1 MVRSIISLAITAALS
16 ALSAEATTV
25 AVMEL
30 GKGGVL
36 HRTSSTSPTTSAG
49 GVMSFW
55 KSTHDADST
64 GNTRDYRTAQ
74 FPGMTVVPDMFSRAD
89 GGVVIGVTGEVDL
102 SVMPT
107 VAALVEEKG
116 ALGHF
121 HLAGNNG
128 RKLMRHLN
136 APQVSSNEFGAAAE
150 SKVKATVSEEGN
162 KLESILVHVENKEEA
177 AAVDASLARM
187 LKALAQEAEKAGNT
201 VVLHL
206 VVDDEDNSA
215 RRRLLSE
222 EQRVLEEGNNNNNN
236 NNNGDNS
243 YTYTI
248 PGYYDDNN
256 NFVTPY
262 KTIFQIQY
270 YNVVQWTALGL
281 FTILL
286 AANYMTVNMP
296 LMPDTL
302 LFGES
307 AKMVAE

>member
-1 MVRSIISLAITAALS
+1 
-16 ALSAEATTV
+16 
-25 AVMEL
+25 
-30 GKGGVL
+30 
-36 HRTSSTSPTTSAG
+36 
-49 GVMSFW
+49 MSFW

-107 VAALVEEKG
+107 VASLVEEKG

-121 HLAGNNG
+121 HLAGNTG

-136 APQVSSNEFGAAAE
+136 APQVSSNEFSAASE
-150 SKVKATVSEEGN
+150 SKVKATVSEQGN

-187 LKALAQEAEKAGNT
+187 LTALAQEAQKSGTT

-215 RRRLLSE
+215 RRRLFSE
-222 EQRVLEEGNNNNNN
+222 EQRVLEEGNND
-236 NNNGDNS
+236 GDND

-248 PGYYDDNN
+248 PGYYDDNGS
-256 NFVTPY
+256 FVTPY

-281 FTILL
+281 FSILL

>member
-1 MVRSIISLAITAALS
+1 
-16 ALSAEATTV
+16 
-25 AVMEL
+25 
-30 GKGGVL
+30 
-36 HRTSSTSPTTSAG
+36 
-49 GVMSFW
+49 MSFW
-55 KSTHDADST
+55 KSTHDADSN

-107 VAALVEEKG
+107 VASLVEEKG

-136 APQVSSNEFGAAAE
+136 APLVSTNEFSAAAD
-150 SKVKATVSEEGN
+150 SKVKATVSEQGN
-162 KLESILVHVENKEEA
+162 KLESILVNVANKEEA

-187 LKALAQEAEKAGNT
+187 LKSLAQEAGKAGNT

-206 VVDDEDNSA
+206 VVDDEDTSA
-215 RRRLLSE
+215 RRRLLTE
-222 EQRVLEEGNNNNNN
+222 EQRVLEEGDN
-236 NNNGDNS
+236 NNNGDND

-270 YNVVQWTALGL
+270 YNVVQWTAIGL
-281 FTILL
+281 FTILV
-286 AANYMTVNMP
+286 AANVMTVNMP